1 MNIDF
6 YWYKEKL
13 YVIEVILIRWWKKK
27 VVEDGRMVLG
37 CKIIYL
43 NIFEGYIFVI
53 FVF

>member
-13 YVIEVILIRWWKKK
+13 YVIEVILIRWCKEI
-27 VVEDGRMVLG
+27 VEDGKMVLG

-43 NIFEGYIFVI
+43 YIFESYIFVI